1 MTAVTVAS
9 PGAQASAFFR
19 EAAASAFAALVPA
32 GWSGLMYAWLLWCGI
47 AGSLLLLLYYL
58 GHTLR
63 WVRLMREGNVSRMLD
78 DVRVVYSP
86 AVSSPCSL
94 FNCIFIN
101 RRDLGENEFRELMGA
116 RALPH
121 PAAPQLGP
129 GCWPSW

>member
-1 MTAVTVAS
+1 
-9 PGAQASAFFR
+9 
-19 EAAASAFAALVPA
+19 
-32 GWSGLMYAWLLWCGI
+32 MYAWLLWCGI

-116 RALPH
+116 RAL
-121 PAAPQLGP
+121 ATSGCATAGT